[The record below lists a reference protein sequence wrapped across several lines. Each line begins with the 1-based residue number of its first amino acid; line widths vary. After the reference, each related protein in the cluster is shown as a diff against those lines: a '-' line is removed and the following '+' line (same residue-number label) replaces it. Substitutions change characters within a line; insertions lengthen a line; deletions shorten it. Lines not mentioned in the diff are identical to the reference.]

1 MPVFNLQYYIQWI
14 FSLMFRLEICD
25 VQFPDE
31 IQNVGF
37 FFSYFSSLFNESTI
51 IDKFPLSASIYS
63 NPSTFHL
70 ELLIPRQPF
79 GILST
84 FDMLIKT
91 RADIYYNV
99 KFKPLYIIINPNPA
113 YLKTV
118 HIFVDTCII
127 FITMLKFW
135 KRTKPNLLYAMQ
147 SMQWR

>member
-1 MPVFNLQYYIQWI
+1 MSFNECLHNMCLCLTCNITFSEYFPLCLDWKSATFNFLMKFKMQVFL
-14 FSLMFRLEICD
+14 
-25 VQFPDE
+25 
-31 IQNVGF
+31 
-37 FFSYFSSLFNESTI
+37 SYFSSLFNESTI
-51 IDKFPLSASIYS
+51 VDKFPLSASIYS
-63 NPSTFHL
+63 NPSTFHH

-127 FITMLKFW
+127 FITMLKF
-135 KRTKPNLLYAMQ
+135 
-147 SMQWR
+147 